1 MGSAEPPSANS
12 PEPPQTTEVQQQN
25 NSKQTASA
33 NNGKALLNTYVFG
46 PFQRAEIF
54 PFGLDLMTQKT
65 GKKTLYLMPFL
76 KKEKSIALC
85 SKVKFK
91 YHSDCLQ

>member
-33 NNGKALLNTYVFG
+33 NNGKALLNTCVFG

-54 PFGLDLMTQKT
+54 PFGLDLVTQKKLEKNSLFNAFFKK
-65 GKKTLYLMPFL
+65 GKVNSFM
-76 KKEKSIALC
+76 
-85 SKVKFK
+85 
-91 YHSDCLQ
+91 Q

>member
-33 NNGKALLNTYVFG
+33 NNGKALLNMYLAF
-46 PFQRAEIF
+46 FRRAEIF
-54 PFGLDLMTQKT
+54 PFGLDLVTQKNLLQHQ
-65 GKKTLYLMPFL
+65 TLYVMPFL
-76 KKEKSIALC
+76 RNG
-85 SKVKFK
+85 
-91 YHSDCLQ
+91 Q